1 MNVSPAYIL
10 CGRPWQCAASK
21 EMPMERLAEETHIG
35 IKNVVQRMYLEY
47 GEAFRVKIIST
58 AGFGTRIELEIPE
71 DGGRREEKAYV

>member
-1 MNVSPAYIL
+1 MEEAQL
-10 CGRPWQCAASK
+10 ASLNEEIYK
-21 EMPMERLAEETHIG
+21 IYENPMERLAEETHIG

-71 DGGRREEKAYV
+71 DSGRREGKAYV